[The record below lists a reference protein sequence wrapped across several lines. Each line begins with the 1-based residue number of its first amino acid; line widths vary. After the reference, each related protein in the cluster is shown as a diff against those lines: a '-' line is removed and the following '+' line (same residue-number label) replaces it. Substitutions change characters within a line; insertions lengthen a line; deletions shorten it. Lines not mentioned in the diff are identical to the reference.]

1 VSERRNVLDVDPR
14 ARGAVGRGL
23 VRSGMRDDRPSGP
36 AAPLALDEVFADARA
51 RAREDRAALVRKV
64 GATLIALATAIGL
77 VGQTVR
83 RERASTARAVRDV
96 AAAPAR

>member
-36 AAPLALDEVFADARA
+36 AAPLALDVFADARA